1 MNMNPVNSA
10 EKIIVEVDVDLEDL
24 IPGFL
29 ERRQQ
34 DLHDFRE
41 ALARAD
47 FEQILKLAHTLKGV
61 GGGYGFD
68 AITSI
73 CEQIHQAAESRAV
86 EEIETKLAELT
97 DYLARVEV
105 VYI

>member
-1 MNMNPVNSA
+1 MNSA
-10 EKIIVEVDVDLEDL
+10 DKIIVEVDADLEDL

-34 DLHDFRE
+34 DLQTMRG
-41 ALARAD
+41 ALDSAD
-47 FEQILKLAHTLKGV
+47 FVQISQLAHTLKGV

-73 CEQIHQAAESRAV
+73 SQQLQQSADNCSASEV
-86 EEIETKLAELT
+86 EAKLTELT
-97 DYLARVEV
+97 NYLERVEV
-105 VYI
+105 RYV

>member
-1 MNMNPVNSA
+1 MGKDRQNSA
-10 EKIIVEVDVDLEDL
+10 NKIIVEVDVDLEDL

-34 DLHDFRE
+34 DLQVLRD
-41 ALARAD
+41 ALSKAD
-47 FEQILKLAHTLKGV
+47 FEQICQLAHTLKGV

-73 CEQIHQAAESRAV
+73 SQQIQQAAENRRAD
-86 EEIETKLAELT
+86 EIEAELAVLT
-97 DYLARVEV
+97 NYLERVEV
-105 VYI
+105 VYV

>member
-1 MNMNPVNSA
+1 MNSA
-10 EKIIVEVDVDLEDL
+10 DKIIVEVDADLEDL

-34 DLHDFRE
+34 DLQILQG
-41 ALARAD
+41 ALSSAD
-47 FEQILKLAHTLKGV
+47 FAQISQLAHTLKGV

-73 CEQIHQAAESRAV
+73 SKQLQQAAENRSLTEV
-86 EEIETKLAELT
+86 EAKLTELT

-105 VYI
+105 LYV

>member
-1 MNMNPVNSA
+1 MDEQQQNSA
-10 EKIIVEVDVDLEDL
+10 DKITVTVDADLEEL

-34 DLHDFRE
+34 DLQTLRE
-41 ALARAD
+41 ALTRTD
-47 FEQILKLAHTLKGV
+47 FEQIQQLAHTLKGV

-73 CEQIHQAAESRAV
+73 SQQIQQAAEKKSAQ
-86 EEIETKLAELT
+86 EIEVKLTELT
-97 DYLARVEV
+97 DYLQRIEV
-105 VYI
+105 VYG

>member
-1 MNMNPVNSA
+1 MNSA
-10 EKIIVEVDVDLEDL
+10 DKIIIEVDSDLEDL

-34 DLHDFRE
+34 DLQTLRD
-41 ALARAD
+41 ALNSAD
-47 FEQILKLAHTLKGV
+47 FARIGQLAHTLKGV

-73 CEQIHQAAESRAV
+73 SQQLQQAAENRSAT
-86 EEIETKLAELT
+86 EIEANLAELT
-97 DYLARVEV
+97 DYLARIEV
-105 VYI
+105 VYV

>member
-1 MNMNPVNSA
+1 MNSA
-10 EKIIVEVDVDLEDL
+10 DKIIVEVDADLEDL

-34 DLHDFRE
+34 DLQTLRG
-41 ALARAD
+41 ALDSAD
-47 FEQILKLAHTLKGV
+47 FSQISQLAHTLKGV

-73 CEQIHQAAESRAV
+73 SQQLQQAADNRSATEV
-86 EEIETKLAELT
+86 EAKLTELT
-97 DYLARVEV
+97 NYLERVEV
-105 VYI
+105 HYV